1 MDQYEKYKL
10 QWMLDHGY
18 SISDLIA
25 ELTEEQ
31 YSDPED
37 SDAISRTVDEIFEDW
52 ERDRGF
58 SGEIW
63 ACKSEWKECEGIEQ
77 K

>member
-10 QWMLDHGY
+10 QWMIDHGF

-37 SDAISRTVDEIFEDW
+37 SDAISRTVEEIFEDW
-52 ERDRGF
+52 ERNR
-58 SGEIW
+58 EIW
-63 ACKSEWKECEGIEQ
+63 TCRSEWEECNGFN
-77 K
+77 